1 MKTCYYVLLDV
12 DNNASDIELKK
23 AYRKKALQ
31 YHPDKNPDRVEEAT
45 EIFASIRAAYEVLSD
60 PQERAWYDAHREQ
73 ILNDTPIGGPDDEYN
88 EYEVD
93 STVTGI
99 TTEELLMFFNS
110 SLYTKIDNSPA
121 GIYQIAGKIFAK
133 LAKDEVLNGRRM
145 GLDKFAKYEDDHFEN
160 GLTST
165 GYLKSVDERGFD
177 INVEKYLFPTFGY
190 STTNYE
196 YLKNFYKK
204 WAGFNTLKS
213 FSWKDEFMYS
223 RTYDRRTK
231 REINKRNEKSRSQA
245 RNEYNKTVKRFV
257 TFIKKLD
264 KRMKIGAKLAQE
276 VKKAASRKENEGSIN
291 TDGSLK
297 STKGVVPEFEPQSW
311 QSVDEPDW
319 DKVQQNYER
328 ELNSEYKNGVD
339 HDEDFNDFK
348 GKKNSMNTAT
358 KTNETNADVDDVEEI
373 ILYECFICDKT
384 FKSEKQFENHSS
396 TKMHKKNVRKIQ
408 WEMKKDSMALG
419 LDDVSDFDDFDS
431 AESEFDDELNEPEEV
446 QETIGDIHEN
456 INMDELNE
464 EIAEL
469 ERQLAE
475 HDLLDDLSSDESE
488 EVNIVIEEI
497 VETKETI
504 SEGSTPESGET
515 EIQEES
521 ESSSESEDDV
531 DIRNEELGR
540 LLASLG
546 SKVSGSTLNSTNNTD
561 DEDDDWSTKKK
572 NKGKKTKGKNKSKS
586 NMNSQSN
593 SFVHLQSNGIDNDM
607 DISESTYCA
616 TCGATF
622 DSRNRLF
629 MHVKSSGH
637 AAPPR
642 EVQSKIK
649 SKKKKNKKKK

>member
-23 AYRKKALQ
+23 AYRRKALQ

-73 ILNDTPIGGPDDEYN
+73 ILNDTPIGGDDDEYN

-93 STVTGI
+93 S
-99 TTEELLMFFNS
+99 S
-110 SLYTKIDNSPA
+110 IDNSPA

-160 GLTST
+160 SVTSS
-165 GYLKSVDERGFD
+165 GYLRSVDERGFD
-177 INVEKYLFPTFGY
+177 IKTEKYLFPMFGY
-190 STTNYE
+190 SPTNYE

-204 WAGFNTLKS
+204 WASFNTLKS

-257 TFIKKLD
+257 TFIKKMD
-264 KRMKIGAKLAQE
+264 KRMKIGAKLEQE
-276 VKKAASRKENEGSIN
+276 VKKAALQKENQGS
-291 TDGSLK
+291 TKVDGSSRSSK
-297 STKGVVPEFEPQSW
+297 NAVPEFEPQSW
-311 QSVDEPDW
+311 QAVDEPDW

-328 ELNSEYKNGVD
+328 ELNSEYSNGDD
-339 HDEDFNDFK
+339 HDDDLRDFK
-348 GKKNSMNTAT
+348 GKKGDNKTAVRKEAT
-358 KTNETNADVDDVEEI
+358 LDVDDVEEI
-373 ILYECFICDKT
+373 ILYECFICNKT
-384 FKSEKQFENHSS
+384 FKSEKQLENHST

-408 WEMKKDSMALG
+408 WEMKKESMALG
-419 LDDVSDFDDFDS
+419 LDDVSDFDEFDS
-431 AESEFDDELNEPEEV
+431 AESELDAEFNETEKVPE
-446 QETIGDIHEN
+446 TMGGIHEN

-475 HDLLDDLSSDESE
+475 SDLLDEMSSDESE
-488 EVNIVIEEI
+488 DVNILLEEI
-497 VETKETI
+497 IDTEAKEII
-504 SEGSTPESGET
+504 SEDTTPDIKDKKLE
-515 EIQEES
+515 EES
-521 ESSSESEDDV
+521 ESSSESEDDI

-546 SKVSGSTLNSTNNTD
+546 SKVSGSTLNSTANSD
-561 DEDDDWSTKKK
+561 DEDDDWSTKNKK
-572 NKGKKTKGKNKSKS
+572 KGKKVKGKHKPKS
-586 NMNSQSN
+586 NMSSQSN
-593 SFVHLQSNGIDNDM
+593 SFVHLQSKGIDSDM
-607 DISESTYCA
+607 EVSESAYCA

-622 DSRNRLF
+622 ESRNKLF

-642 EVQSKIK
+642 EVHNKIK
-649 SKKKKNKKKK
+649 GKKKKNKKKK

>member
-73 ILNDTPIGGPDDEYN
+73 ILTDTPIGGADDEYN

-160 GLTST
+160 SVTSS
-165 GYLKSVDERGFD
+165 GYLRSVDERGFD
-177 INVEKYLFPTFGY
+177 MKSEKYLLPTFGY

-276 VKKAASRKENEGSIN
+276 VKKAASQKEKQDVVNA
-291 TDGSLK
+291 DGSVR
-297 STKGVVPEFEPQSW
+297 TAKGVVPEFEPQSW

-328 ELNSEYKNGVD
+328 ELNSDYKNGDD
-339 HDEDFNDFK
+339 HDEDFRDFK
-348 GKKNSMNTAT
+348 GKNAAT
-358 KTNETNADVDDVEEI
+358 TTNETNPDMNDVEEI

-384 FKSEKQFENHSS
+384 FKSEKQLENHSA

-408 WEMKKDSMALG
+408 WEMKKESMALG

-431 AESEFDDELNEPEEV
+431 AESEFEDELNEAGEV
-446 QETIGDIHEN
+446 QETMGEVHEN
-456 INMDELNE
+456 INMDELND

-488 EVNIVIEEI
+488 EIDIVIEEI
-497 VETKETI
+497 VETKEPVP
-504 SEGSTPESGET
+504 EENTPESGET
-515 EIQEES
+515 EIQEER
-521 ESSSESEDDV
+521 ESSSESEDD
-531 DIRNEELGR
+531 DNLRNEELGR

-546 SKVSGSTLNSTNNTD
+546 SKVSGSTLNSTNNSD
-561 DEDDDWSTKKK
+561 DEDDDWSTNNKK
-572 NKGKKTKGKNKSKS
+572 KGKKAKGKNKSKS
-586 NMNSQSN
+586 NMNNHSN
-593 SFVHLQSNGIDNDM
+593 SFLHLQSRGADNDN

-622 DSRNRLF
+622 DSRNKLF

-637 AAPPR
+637 AAPPK
-642 EVQSKIK
+642 EVHSKIK
-649 SKKKKNKKKK
+649 NKKKKNKKSK